1 MSVHLQSYLH
11 SYLSYNESG
20 EIMNLSYQID
30 KDDYYDNVLHVLKE
44 QFLLS
49 DRLITKLKKANQIYL
64 NNLPTYTKK
73 SVTVGDT
80 VSVLIDFE
88 EDNSNIV
95 ASNIPLNII
104 YEDDYLLV
112 INKSANIAVH
122 PSILHFDNSLSNGV
136 KFYFDKLGL
145 KKKIRIVN
153 RLDRNTSGIVVFA
166 KNEYIQECLIKQMKT
181 KELKKEYLAIVEGI
195 LESKSDTLTF
205 PIARKEGSI
214 IERTV
219 SSDGDSAITHYDIVK
234 EFNNL
239 SLVHITLGTGRTHQ
253 IRVHFSYIGHPILGD
268 TLYGRPSE
276 LINRQALHSYKLTFT
291 HPVTKKVLSL
301 EAPLPNDIKNILNN
315 QQRKERCNRSFLLLA
330 YKIFV
335 SFNNISSCIFCS
347 SLNNVSISSSLF
359 FKISFTLLK
368 KSFNIFIKSSLLFFK

>member
-1 MSVHLQSYLH
+1 MSVQFRSYLH

-30 KDDYYDNVLHVLKE
+30 KDEHYDNVLHVLKE

-49 DRLITKLKKANQIYL
+49 DRLITKLKKANKIYL
-64 NNLPTYTKK
+64 NSLPTYTKK

-112 INKSANIAVH
+112 LNKPANIAIH

-181 KELKKEYLAIVEGI
+181 KELKKEYLAIAKGI
-195 LESKSDTLTF
+195 LESKSGTLNF

-219 SSDGDSAITHYDIVK
+219 SSDGDSAITHYEVVK

-239 SLVHITLGTGRTHQ
+239 SLVHIILGTGRTHQ

-268 TLYGRPSE
+268 TLYGSPSE
-276 LINRQALHSYKLTFT
+276 LINRQALHSYKLTFI

-301 EAPLPNDIKNILNN
+301 EAPLPNDIEGIINN
-315 QQRKERCNRSFLLLA
+315 
-330 YKIFV
+330 
-335 SFNNISSCIFCS
+335 
-347 SLNNVSISSSLF
+347 
-359 FKISFTLLK
+359 
-368 KSFNIFIKSSLLFFK
+368 

>member
-1 MSVHLQSYLH
+1 
-11 SYLSYNESG
+11 
-20 EIMNLSYQID
+20 MNLSYQLD
-30 KDDYYDNVLHVLKE
+30 KNDCYDNVLHVLKE

-49 DRLITKLKKANQIYL
+49 DRLITKLKKANKIYL
-64 NNLPTYTKK
+64 NNIPTYTKK
-73 SVTVGDT
+73 PVTVGDT
-80 VSVLIDFE
+80 ISVLIDFE

-104 YEDDYLLV
+104 YEDDYLLA
-112 INKSANIAVH
+112 INKYTNIAIH

-181 KELKKEYLAIVEGI
+181 KELKKEYLAIAKGI
-195 LESKSDTLTF
+195 LESKSGTLNF

-219 SSDGDSAITHYDIVK
+219 SSDGDSAITHYDVVK

-239 SLVHITLGTGRTHQ
+239 SLVHIVLETGRTHQ
-253 IRVHFSYIGHPILGD
+253 IRVHFSHIGHPILGD
-268 TLYGRPSE
+268 TLYGSPSK
-276 LINRQALHSYKLTFT
+276 LINRQALHSYKLTFI
-291 HPVTKKVLSL
+291 HPVTKKVVSL
-301 EAPLPNDIKNILNN
+301 EAPLPNDIKNIINN
-315 QQRKERCNRSFLLLA
+315 
-330 YKIFV
+330 
-335 SFNNISSCIFCS
+335 
-347 SLNNVSISSSLF
+347 
-359 FKISFTLLK
+359 
-368 KSFNIFIKSSLLFFK
+368 

>member
-1 MSVHLQSYLH
+1 
-11 SYLSYNESG
+11 
-20 EIMNLSYQID
+20 MNLSYQID
-30 KDDYYDNVLHVLKE
+30 KDEHYDNVLHVLKE

-49 DRLITKLKKANQIYL
+49 DRLITKLKKANKIYL
-64 NNLPTYTKK
+64 NDLPTYTKK
-73 SVTVGDT
+73 SVIMGDT

-112 INKSANIAVH
+112 LNKPANIAIH

-181 KELKKEYLAIVEGI
+181 KELKKEYLAIAKGI
-195 LESKSDTLTF
+195 LESKSGTLNF
-205 PIARKEGSI
+205 SIARKEGSI

-219 SSDGDSAITHYDIVK
+219 SSDGDSAITHYDVVK

-239 SLVHITLGTGRTHQ
+239 SLVHIVLETGRTHQ

-268 TLYGRPSE
+268 TLYGSHSE
-276 LINRQALHSYKLTFT
+276 IINRQALHSYKLTFI
-291 HPVTKKVLSL
+291 HPVTKKVVSL
-301 EAPLPNDIKNILNN
+301 EAPLPNDIKNIINN
-315 QQRKERCNRSFLLLA
+315 
-330 YKIFV
+330 
-335 SFNNISSCIFCS
+335 
-347 SLNNVSISSSLF
+347 
-359 FKISFTLLK
+359 
-368 KSFNIFIKSSLLFFK
+368 

>member
-1 MSVHLQSYLH
+1 MSVQLRSYLH

-30 KDDYYDNVLHVLKE
+30 KDEHYDNVLHVLKE
-44 QFLLS
+44 QFFLS
-49 DRLITKLKKANQIYL
+49 DRLITKLKKANKIYL
-64 NNLPTYTKK
+64 NSLPTYTKK

-112 INKSANIAVH
+112 LNKPANIAIH

-153 RLDRNTSGIVVFA
+153 RLDRNTSGIVILA

-181 KELKKEYLAIVEGI
+181 NEFKKEYLAIAKGI
-195 LESKSDTLTF
+195 LESKSGTLNF

-219 SSDGDSAITHYDIVK
+219 TSDGDSAITHYDVVK

-239 SLVHITLGTGRTHQ
+239 SLVHIVLGTGRTHQ
-253 IRVHFSYIGHPILGD
+253 IRVHFSHIGHPILGD
-268 TLYGRPSE
+268 TLYGSPSE
-276 LINRQALHSYKLTFT
+276 LINRQALHSYKLTFI
-291 HPVTKKVLSL
+291 HPVTKKVVSL
-301 EAPLPNDIKNILNN
+301 EAPLPNDIKNIINN
-315 QQRKERCNRSFLLLA
+315 
-330 YKIFV
+330 
-335 SFNNISSCIFCS
+335 
-347 SLNNVSISSSLF
+347 
-359 FKISFTLLK
+359 
-368 KSFNIFIKSSLLFFK
+368 

>member
-1 MSVHLQSYLH
+1 
-11 SYLSYNESG
+11 
-20 EIMNLSYQID
+20 MNLSYQID
-30 KDDYYDNVLHVLKE
+30 KDEHYDNVLHVLKE

-49 DRLITKLKKANQIYL
+49 DRLITKLKKANKIYL
-64 NNLPTYTKK
+64 NFLPTYTKK

-112 INKSANIAVH
+112 LNKPANIAIH

-153 RLDRNTSGIVVFA
+153 RLDRNTSGIVILA

-181 KELKKEYLAIVEGI
+181 NEFKKEYLAIAKGI
-195 LESKSDTLTF
+195 LESKSGTLNF

-219 SSDGDSAITHYDIVK
+219 SSDGDSAITHYDVVK

-239 SLVHITLGTGRTHQ
+239 SLVHIVLETGRTHQ
-253 IRVHFSYIGHPILGD
+253 IRVHFSHIGHPILGD
-268 TLYGRPSE
+268 TLYGSPSE
-276 LINRQALHSYKLTFT
+276 LINRQALHSYKLTFI

-301 EAPLPNDIKNILNN
+301 EAPLPNDIENIINN
-315 QQRKERCNRSFLLLA
+315 
-330 YKIFV
+330 
-335 SFNNISSCIFCS
+335 
-347 SLNNVSISSSLF
+347 
-359 FKISFTLLK
+359 
-368 KSFNIFIKSSLLFFK
+368 

>member
-1 MSVHLQSYLH
+1 MSVQLRSYLH

-30 KDDYYDNVLHVLKE
+30 KDEHYDNVLHVLKE
-44 QFLLS
+44 QFFLS
-49 DRLITKLKKANQIYL
+49 DRLITKLKKANKIYL
-64 NNLPTYTKK
+64 NSLPTYTKK

-80 VSVLIDFE
+80 VSVLIDFD

-112 INKSANIAVH
+112 LNKPANIAIH
-122 PSILHFDNSLSNGV
+122 PSILHFYNSLSNGV

-153 RLDRNTSGIVVFA
+153 RLDRNTSGIVILA

-181 KELKKEYLAIVEGI
+181 NEFKKEYLAIAKGI
-195 LESKSDTLTF
+195 LESKSGTLNF

-219 SSDGDSAITHYDIVK
+219 SSDGDSAITHYDVVK

-239 SLVHITLGTGRTHQ
+239 SLVHIVLETGRTHQ
-253 IRVHFSYIGHPILGD
+253 IRVHFSHIGHPILGD
-268 TLYGRPSE
+268 TLYGSPSE
-276 LINRQALHSYKLTFT
+276 LINRQALHSYKLTFI
-291 HPVTKKVLSL
+291 HPVTKKELIL
-301 EAPLPNDIKNILNN
+301 ESSLPNDIKNIINN
-315 QQRKERCNRSFLLLA
+315 
-330 YKIFV
+330 
-335 SFNNISSCIFCS
+335 
-347 SLNNVSISSSLF
+347 
-359 FKISFTLLK
+359 
-368 KSFNIFIKSSLLFFK
+368 

>member
-1 MSVHLQSYLH
+1 MSVQFRNYLH

-30 KDDYYDNVLHVLKE
+30 KDEHYDNVLHVLKE

-49 DRLITKLKKANQIYL
+49 DRLITKLKKANKIYL
-64 NNLPTYTKK
+64 NSLPTYTKK

-112 INKSANIAVH
+112 LNKPANIAIH

-153 RLDRNTSGIVVFA
+153 RLDRNTSGIVILA

-181 KELKKEYLAIVEGI
+181 NEFKKEYLAIAKGI
-195 LESKSDTLTF
+195 LESKSGTLNF

-219 SSDGDSAITHYDIVK
+219 SSDGDSAITHYDVVK

-239 SLVHITLGTGRTHQ
+239 SLVHIVLETGRTHQ
-253 IRVHFSYIGHPILGD
+253 IRVHFSHIGHPILGD
-268 TLYGRPSE
+268 TLYGSPSE
-276 LINRQALHSYKLTFT
+276 LINRQALHSYKLTFI
-291 HPVTKKVLSL
+291 HPVTKKVVSL
-301 EAPLPNDIKNILNN
+301 EAPLPNDIKNIINN
-315 QQRKERCNRSFLLLA
+315 
-330 YKIFV
+330 
-335 SFNNISSCIFCS
+335 
-347 SLNNVSISSSLF
+347 
-359 FKISFTLLK
+359 
-368 KSFNIFIKSSLLFFK
+368 

>member
-1 MSVHLQSYLH
+1 MFVQFRNYLH

-30 KDDYYDNVLHVLKE
+30 KDEHYDNVLHVLKE

-49 DRLITKLKKANQIYL
+49 DRLITKLKKANKIYL
-64 NNLPTYTKK
+64 NSLPTYTKK

-112 INKSANIAVH
+112 LNKPANIAIH

-153 RLDRNTSGIVVFA
+153 RLDRNTSGIVIFA

-181 KELKKEYLAIVEGI
+181 NEFKKEYLAIAKGF
-195 LESKSDTLTF
+195 LESKSGTLNF

-219 SSDGDSAITHYDIVK
+219 SSDGDSAITHYDVVK

-315 QQRKERCNRSFLLLA
+315 
-330 YKIFV
+330 
-335 SFNNISSCIFCS
+335 
-347 SLNNVSISSSLF
+347 
-359 FKISFTLLK
+359 
-368 KSFNIFIKSSLLFFK
+368 

>member
-1 MSVHLQSYLH
+1 MSVQFRNYLH

-30 KDDYYDNVLHVLKE
+30 KDEHYDNVLHVLKE

-49 DRLITKLKKANQIYL
+49 DRLITKLKKANKIYL
-64 NNLPTYTKK
+64 NSLPTYTKK

-112 INKSANIAVH
+112 LNKPANIAIH

-153 RLDRNTSGIVVFA
+153 RLDRNTSGIVILA

-181 KELKKEYLAIVEGI
+181 NEFKKEYLAIAKGI
-195 LESKSDTLTF
+195 LESKSGTLNF

-219 SSDGDSAITHYDIVK
+219 SSDGDSAITHYDVVK

-239 SLVHITLGTGRTHQ
+239 SLVHIVLETGRTHQ
-253 IRVHFSYIGHPILGD
+253 IRVHFSHIGHPILGD
-268 TLYGRPSE
+268 TLYGSPSE
-276 LINRQALHSYKLTFT
+276 LINRQALHSYKLTFI

-301 EAPLPNDIKNILNN
+301 EAPLPNDIKNIINN
-315 QQRKERCNRSFLLLA
+315 
-330 YKIFV
+330 
-335 SFNNISSCIFCS
+335 
-347 SLNNVSISSSLF
+347 
-359 FKISFTLLK
+359 
-368 KSFNIFIKSSLLFFK
+368 

>member
-1 MSVHLQSYLH
+1 MSVQFRNYLH

-30 KDDYYDNVLHVLKE
+30 KDEHYDNVLHVLKE

-49 DRLITKLKKANQIYL
+49 DRLITKLKKANKIYL
-64 NNLPTYTKK
+64 NSLPTYTKK

-112 INKSANIAVH
+112 LNKPANIAIH

-153 RLDRNTSGIVVFA
+153 RLDRNTSGIVILA

-181 KELKKEYLAIVEGI
+181 NEFKKEYLAIAKGI
-195 LESKSDTLTF
+195 LESKSGTLNF

-219 SSDGDSAITHYDIVK
+219 SSDGDSAITHYDVVK

-239 SLVHITLGTGRTHQ
+239 SLVHIVLETGRTHQ
-253 IRVHFSYIGHPILGD
+253 IRVHFSHIGHPILGD
-268 TLYGRPSE
+268 TLYGSPSE
-276 LINRQALHSYKLTFT
+276 LINRQGLHSY
-291 HPVTKKVLSL
+291 
-301 EAPLPNDIKNILNN
+301 
-315 QQRKERCNRSFLLLA
+315 
-330 YKIFV
+330 
-335 SFNNISSCIFCS
+335 
-347 SLNNVSISSSLF
+347 
-359 FKISFTLLK
+359 
-368 KSFNIFIKSSLLFFK
+368 

>member
-1 MSVHLQSYLH
+1 MSVQFRNYLH

-30 KDDYYDNVLHVLKE
+30 KDEHYDNVLHVLKE

-49 DRLITKLKKANQIYL
+49 DRLITKLKKANKIYL
-64 NNLPTYTKK
+64 NSLPTYTKK

-112 INKSANIAVH
+112 LNKPANIAIH

-153 RLDRNTSGIVVFA
+153 RLDRNTSGIVILA

-181 KELKKEYLAIVEGI
+181 YEFKKEYLAIAKGI
-195 LESKSDTLTF
+195 LESKSGTLNF

-219 SSDGDSAITHYDIVK
+219 SSDGDSAITHYDVVK

-239 SLVHITLGTGRTHQ
+239 SLVHIVLETGRTHQ
-253 IRVHFSYIGHPILGD
+253 IRVHFSHIGHPILGD
-268 TLYGRPSE
+268 TLYGSPSE
-276 LINRQALHSYKLTFT
+276 LINRQALHSYKLTFI
-291 HPVTKKVLSL
+291 HPVTKKELIL
-301 EAPLPNDIKNILNN
+301 ESSLPNDIKNIINN
-315 QQRKERCNRSFLLLA
+315 
-330 YKIFV
+330 
-335 SFNNISSCIFCS
+335 
-347 SLNNVSISSSLF
+347 
-359 FKISFTLLK
+359 
-368 KSFNIFIKSSLLFFK
+368 

>member
-1 MSVHLQSYLH
+1 MSVQFRSYLH

-30 KDDYYDNVLHVLKE
+30 KDEHYDNVLHVLKE

-49 DRLITKLKKANQIYL
+49 DRLITKLKKANKIYL
-64 NNLPTYTKK
+64 NDLQTYTKK
-73 SVTVGDT
+73 SLTVGDT

-112 INKSANIAVH
+112 LNKPANIAIH

-181 KELKKEYLAIVEGI
+181 KELKKEYLAIAKGI
-195 LESKSDTLTF
+195 LESKSGTLNF

-219 SSDGDSAITHYDIVK
+219 SSDGDSAITHYDVVK

-239 SLVHITLGTGRTHQ
+239 SLVHIVLETGRTHQ
-253 IRVHFSYIGHPILGD
+253 IRVHFSHIGHPILGD
-268 TLYGRPSE
+268 TLYGSPSE
-276 LINRQALHSYKLTFT
+276 LINRQALHSYKLTFI
-291 HPVTKKVLSL
+291 HPVTKKVVSL
-301 EAPLPNDIKNILNN
+301 EAPLPNDIKNIINN
-315 QQRKERCNRSFLLLA
+315 
-330 YKIFV
+330 
-335 SFNNISSCIFCS
+335 
-347 SLNNVSISSSLF
+347 
-359 FKISFTLLK
+359 
-368 KSFNIFIKSSLLFFK
+368 

>member
-1 MSVHLQSYLH
+1 
-11 SYLSYNESG
+11 
-20 EIMNLSYQID
+20 MNLSYQID
-30 KDDYYDNVLHVLKE
+30 KDEHYDNVLHVLKE

-49 DRLITKLKKANQIYL
+49 DRLITKLKKANKIYL
-64 NNLPTYTKK
+64 NDLQTYTKK
-73 SVTVGDT
+73 SLTVGDT

-112 INKSANIAVH
+112 INKPANIAIH

-181 KELKKEYLAIVEGI
+181 KELKKEYLAIAKGV
-195 LESKSDTLTF
+195 LESKSGTLNF

-219 SSDGDSAITHYDIVK
+219 SSDGDSAITHYDVVK

-239 SLVHITLGTGRTHQ
+239 SLVHIVLETGRTHQ

-268 TLYGRPSE
+268 TLYGSPPK
-276 LINRQALHSYKLTFT
+276 LINRQALHSYKLTFI
-291 HPVTKKVLSL
+291 HPVTKKVVSL
-301 EAPLPNDIKNILNN
+301 EAPLPNDIKNIINN
-315 QQRKERCNRSFLLLA
+315 
-330 YKIFV
+330 
-335 SFNNISSCIFCS
+335 
-347 SLNNVSISSSLF
+347 
-359 FKISFTLLK
+359 
-368 KSFNIFIKSSLLFFK
+368 

>member
-1 MSVHLQSYLH
+1 MSVQFRSYLH

-30 KDDYYDNVLHVLKE
+30 KDEHYDNVLHVLKE

-49 DRLITKLKKANQIYL
+49 DRLITKLKKANKIYL
-64 NNLPTYTKK
+64 NDLQTYTKK
-73 SVTVGDT
+73 SLTVGDT

-112 INKSANIAVH
+112 LNKPANIAIH

-153 RLDRNTSGIVVFA
+153 RLDRNTSGIVILA

-181 KELKKEYLAIVEGI
+181 NEFKKEYLAIAKGI
-195 LESKSDTLTF
+195 LESKSGTLNF

-219 SSDGDSAITHYDIVK
+219 SSDGDSAITHYDVVK

-239 SLVHITLGTGRTHQ
+239 SLVHIVLETGRTHQ
-253 IRVHFSYIGHPILGD
+253 IRVHFSHIGHPILGD
-268 TLYGRPSE
+268 TLYGSPSK
-276 LINRQALHSYKLTFT
+276 LINRQALHSYKLTFI
-291 HPVTKKVLSL
+291 HPVTKKELIL
-301 EAPLPNDIKNILNN
+301 ESSLPNDIKNIINN
-315 QQRKERCNRSFLLLA
+315 
-330 YKIFV
+330 
-335 SFNNISSCIFCS
+335 
-347 SLNNVSISSSLF
+347 
-359 FKISFTLLK
+359 
-368 KSFNIFIKSSLLFFK
+368 

>member
-1 MSVHLQSYLH
+1 
-11 SYLSYNESG
+11 
-20 EIMNLSYQID
+20 MNLSYQID
-30 KDDYYDNVLHVLKE
+30 KDEHYDNVLHVLKE

-49 DRLITKLKKANQIYL
+49 DRLITKLKKANKIYL
-64 NNLPTYTKK
+64 NSLPTYTKK

-112 INKSANIAVH
+112 LNKPANIAIH

-181 KELKKEYLAIVEGI
+181 KELKKEYLAIAKGI
-195 LESKSDTLTF
+195 LESKSGTLNF

-219 SSDGDSAITHYDIVK
+219 SSDGDSAITHYDVVK

-239 SLVHITLGTGRTHQ
+239 SLVHIVLETGRTHQ
-253 IRVHFSYIGHPILGD
+253 IRVHFSHIGHPILGD
-268 TLYGRPSE
+268 TLYGSPSE
-276 LINRQALHSYKLTFT
+276 LINRQALHSYKLTFI
-291 HPVTKKVLSL
+291 HPVTKKVVSL
-301 EAPLPNDIKNILNN
+301 EAPLPNDIKNIINN
-315 QQRKERCNRSFLLLA
+315 
-330 YKIFV
+330 
-335 SFNNISSCIFCS
+335 
-347 SLNNVSISSSLF
+347 
-359 FKISFTLLK
+359 
-368 KSFNIFIKSSLLFFK
+368 

>member
-1 MSVHLQSYLH
+1 
-11 SYLSYNESG
+11 
-20 EIMNLSYQID
+20 MNLSYQID
-30 KDDYYDNVLHVLKE
+30 KDEHYDNVLHVLKE
-44 QFLLS
+44 QFFLS
-49 DRLITKLKKANQIYL
+49 DRLITKLKKANKIYL
-64 NNLPTYTKK
+64 NSLPTYTKK

-112 INKSANIAVH
+112 LNKPANIAIH
-122 PSILHFDNSLSNGV
+122 PSILHFYNSLSNGV

-153 RLDRNTSGIVVFA
+153 RLDRNTSGIVILA

-181 KELKKEYLAIVEGI
+181 NEFKKEYLAIAKGI
-195 LESKSDTLTF
+195 LESKSGTLNF

-219 SSDGDSAITHYDIVK
+219 TSDGDSAITHYDVVK

-239 SLVHITLGTGRTHQ
+239 SLVHIVLETGRTHQ
-253 IRVHFSYIGHPILGD
+253 IRVHFSHIGHPILGD
-268 TLYGRPSE
+268 TLYGSPSE
-276 LINRQALHSYKLTFT
+276 LINRQALHSYKLTFI
-291 HPVTKKVLSL
+291 HPVTKKELIL
-301 EAPLPNDIKNILNN
+301 ESSLPNDIKNIINN
-315 QQRKERCNRSFLLLA
+315 
-330 YKIFV
+330 
-335 SFNNISSCIFCS
+335 
-347 SLNNVSISSSLF
+347 
-359 FKISFTLLK
+359 
-368 KSFNIFIKSSLLFFK
+368 

>member
-1 MSVHLQSYLH
+1 
-11 SYLSYNESG
+11 
-20 EIMNLSYQID
+20 MNLSYQID
-30 KDDYYDNVLHVLKE
+30 KDEHYDNVLHVLKE

-49 DRLITKLKKANQIYL
+49 DRLITKLKKANKIYL
-64 NNLPTYTKK
+64 NDLQTYTKK
-73 SVTVGDT
+73 SLTVGDT

-112 INKSANIAVH
+112 LNKPANIAIH

-153 RLDRNTSGIVVFA
+153 RLDRNTSGIVIFA

-181 KELKKEYLAIVEGI
+181 NEFKKEYLAIAKGI
-195 LESKSDTLTF
+195 LESKSGTLNF

-219 SSDGDSAITHYDIVK
+219 SSDGDSAITHYDVVK

-239 SLVHITLGTGRTHQ
+239 SLVHIVLETGRTHQ
-253 IRVHFSYIGHPILGD
+253 IRVHFSHIGHPILGD
-268 TLYGRPSE
+268 TLYGSPSE
-276 LINRQALHSYKLTFT
+276 LINRQALHSYKLTFI
-291 HPVTKKVLSL
+291 HPVTKKVVSL
-301 EAPLPNDIKNILNN
+301 EAPLPNDIKNIINN
-315 QQRKERCNRSFLLLA
+315 
-330 YKIFV
+330 
-335 SFNNISSCIFCS
+335 
-347 SLNNVSISSSLF
+347 
-359 FKISFTLLK
+359 
-368 KSFNIFIKSSLLFFK
+368 

>member
-1 MSVHLQSYLH
+1 
-11 SYLSYNESG
+11 
-20 EIMNLSYQID
+20 MNLSYQID
-30 KDDYYDNVLHVLKE
+30 KDEHYDNVLHVLKE
-44 QFLLS
+44 QFFLS
-49 DRLITKLKKANQIYL
+49 DRLITKLKKANKIYL
-64 NNLPTYTKK
+64 NSLPTYTKK

-112 INKSANIAVH
+112 LNKPANIAIH
-122 PSILHFDNSLSNGV
+122 PSILHFYNSLSNGV

-153 RLDRNTSGIVVFA
+153 RLDRNTSGIVIFA

-181 KELKKEYLAIVEGI
+181 NEFKKEYLAIAKGI
-195 LESKSDTLTF
+195 LESKSGTLNF

-219 SSDGDSAITHYDIVK
+219 SSDGDSAITHYDVVK

-239 SLVHITLGTGRTHQ
+239 SLVHIVLETGRTHQ
-253 IRVHFSYIGHPILGD
+253 IRVHFSHIGHPILGD
-268 TLYGRPSE
+268 TLYGSPSE
-276 LINRQALHSYKLTFT
+276 LINRQALHSYKLTFI
-291 HPVTKKVLSL
+291 HPVTKKVVSL
-301 EAPLPNDIKNILNN
+301 EAPLPNDIKNIINN
-315 QQRKERCNRSFLLLA
+315 
-330 YKIFV
+330 
-335 SFNNISSCIFCS
+335 
-347 SLNNVSISSSLF
+347 
-359 FKISFTLLK
+359 
-368 KSFNIFIKSSLLFFK
+368 

>member
-1 MSVHLQSYLH
+1 
-11 SYLSYNESG
+11 
-20 EIMNLSYQID
+20 MNLSYQID
-30 KDDYYDNVLHVLKE
+30 KDEHYDNVLHVLKE
-44 QFLLS
+44 QFFLS
-49 DRLITKLKKANQIYL
+49 DRLITKLKKANKIYL
-64 NNLPTYTKK
+64 NSLPTYTKK

-112 INKSANIAVH
+112 LNKPANIAVH

-153 RLDRNTSGIVVFA
+153 RLDRNTSGIVIFA

-181 KELKKEYLAIVEGI
+181 NEFKKEYLAIAKGI
-195 LESKSDTLTF
+195 LESKSGTLNF

-219 SSDGDSAITHYDIVK
+219 TSDGDSAITHYDVVK

-239 SLVHITLGTGRTHQ
+239 SLVHIVLGTGRTHQ
-253 IRVHFSYIGHPILGD
+253 IRVHFSHIGHPILGD
-268 TLYGRPSE
+268 TLYGSPSE
-276 LINRQALHSYKLTFT
+276 LINRQALHSYKLTFI
-291 HPVTKKVLSL
+291 HPVTKKVVSL
-301 EAPLPNDIKNILNN
+301 EAPLPNDIKNIINN
-315 QQRKERCNRSFLLLA
+315 
-330 YKIFV
+330 
-335 SFNNISSCIFCS
+335 
-347 SLNNVSISSSLF
+347 
-359 FKISFTLLK
+359 
-368 KSFNIFIKSSLLFFK
+368 

>member
-1 MSVHLQSYLH
+1 
-11 SYLSYNESG
+11 
-20 EIMNLSYQID
+20 MNLSYQID
-30 KDDYYDNVLHVLKE
+30 KDEHYDNVLHVLKE

-49 DRLITKLKKANQIYL
+49 DRLITKLKKANKIYL
-64 NNLPTYTKK
+64 NSLPTYTKK

-112 INKSANIAVH
+112 LNKPANIAIH

-153 RLDRNTSGIVVFA
+153 RLDRNTSGIVILA

-181 KELKKEYLAIVEGI
+181 NEFKKEYLAIAKGI
-195 LESKSDTLTF
+195 LESKSGTLNF

-219 SSDGDSAITHYDIVK
+219 SSDGDSAITHYDVVK

-239 SLVHITLGTGRTHQ
+239 SLVHIVLETGRTHQ
-253 IRVHFSYIGHPILGD
+253 IRVHFSHIGHPILGD
-268 TLYGRPSE
+268 TLYGSPSE
-276 LINRQALHSYKLTFT
+276 LINRQALHSYKLTFI
-291 HPVTKKVLSL
+291 HPVTKKKLIL
-301 EAPLPNDIKNILNN
+301 ESSLPNDIKNIINN
-315 QQRKERCNRSFLLLA
+315 
-330 YKIFV
+330 
-335 SFNNISSCIFCS
+335 
-347 SLNNVSISSSLF
+347 
-359 FKISFTLLK
+359 
-368 KSFNIFIKSSLLFFK
+368 

>member
-1 MSVHLQSYLH
+1 
-11 SYLSYNESG
+11 
-20 EIMNLSYQID
+20 MNLSYQID
-30 KDDYYDNVLHVLKE
+30 KDEHYDNVLHVLKE

-49 DRLITKLKKANQIYL
+49 DRLITKLKKANKIYL
-64 NNLPTYTKK
+64 NSLPTYTKK

-112 INKSANIAVH
+112 LNKPANIAIH

-181 KELKKEYLAIVEGI
+181 KELKKEYLAIAKGI
-195 LESKSDTLTF
+195 LKSKSDTLNF

-219 SSDGDSAITHYDIVK
+219 SSDGDSAITHYDVVK

-239 SLVHITLGTGRTHQ
+239 SLVHIVLETGRTHQ

-268 TLYGRPSE
+268 TLYGSPSE
-276 LINRQALHSYKLTFT
+276 LINRQALHSYKLTFI
-291 HPVTKKVLSL
+291 HPVTKKELIL
-301 EAPLPNDIKNILNN
+301 ESSLPNDIKNIINN
-315 QQRKERCNRSFLLLA
+315 
-330 YKIFV
+330 
-335 SFNNISSCIFCS
+335 
-347 SLNNVSISSSLF
+347 
-359 FKISFTLLK
+359 
-368 KSFNIFIKSSLLFFK
+368 

>member
-1 MSVHLQSYLH
+1 
-11 SYLSYNESG
+11 
-20 EIMNLSYQID
+20 MNLSYQID
-30 KDDYYDNVLHVLKE
+30 KDDHYDNILHVLKE

-49 DRLITKLKKANQIYL
+49 DRLITKLKKANKIYL
-64 NNLPTYTKK
+64 NDLPTYTKK
-73 SVTVGDT
+73 SVTVGDK

-95 ASNIPLNII
+95 ASNIPLDII

-112 INKSANIAVH
+112 INKPANIAIH

-181 KELKKEYLAIVEGI
+181 KELKKEYLAIAKGI
-195 LESKSDTLTF
+195 LESKSDTLNF

-239 SLVHITLGTGRTHQ
+239 SLVHIVLETGRTHQ

-268 TLYGRPSE
+268 TLYGSPSE
-276 LINRQALHSYKLTFT
+276 LINRQALHSYKLTFI

-301 EAPLPNDIKNILNN
+301 EATLPNDIKNIINN
-315 QQRKERCNRSFLLLA
+315 
-330 YKIFV
+330 
-335 SFNNISSCIFCS
+335 
-347 SLNNVSISSSLF
+347 
-359 FKISFTLLK
+359 
-368 KSFNIFIKSSLLFFK
+368 

>member
-1 MSVHLQSYLH
+1 
-11 SYLSYNESG
+11 
-20 EIMNLSYQID
+20 MNLSYQID
-30 KDDYYDNVLHVLKE
+30 KDEHYDNVLHVLKE

-49 DRLITKLKKANQIYL
+49 DRLITKLKKANKIYL
-64 NNLPTYTKK
+64 NSLPTYTKK

-166 KNEYIQECLIKQMKT
+166 KNEYIQECLIKQMKN
-181 KELKKEYLAIVEGI
+181 KELKKEYLAIAKGI
-195 LESKSDTLTF
+195 LESKSDTLNF

-219 SSDGDSAITHYDIVK
+219 NSDGDSAITHYDVVK

-239 SLVHITLGTGRTHQ
+239 SLVHIVLETGRTHQ

-268 TLYGRPSE
+268 TLYGSPSE
-276 LINRQALHSYKLTFT
+276 LINRQALHSYKLTFI
-291 HPVTKKVLSL
+291 HPVTKKVLIL
-301 EAPLPNDIKNILNN
+301 EAPLPNDIENIINN
-315 QQRKERCNRSFLLLA
+315 
-330 YKIFV
+330 
-335 SFNNISSCIFCS
+335 
-347 SLNNVSISSSLF
+347 
-359 FKISFTLLK
+359 
-368 KSFNIFIKSSLLFFK
+368 